1 MTQETKTQN
10 KKTREEIIMEEK
22 NKRVGEIKTSETNK
36 RSAKDEIKD
45 EIKAFSD
52 AIKEALNIDAYEDP
66 ILWPLLRFTY
76 YRNTKPESLV
86 ESLNIRRQEIKKAEK
101 ENRRKALAL

>member
-1 MTQETKTQN
+1 MTEQIKNT
-10 KKTREEIIMEEK
+10 EEK
-22 NKRVGEIKTSETNK
+22 NTSKLEIKT
-36 RSAKDEIKD
+36 

-86 ESLNIRRQEIKKAEK
+86 ESLNIKRQEIKNIER
-101 ENRRKALAL
+101 ENYRKARSL